1 MYAVPSEK
9 PATFDLA
16 YNDTHGPTRLRET
29 QTAQSLAI
37 VVQDP
42 ATTPQE
48 DQALTGA
55 ILLPPASEA
64 PHYTSKGSMPKR
76 KESTRTRA
84 ARAASLASR
93 AAAAMP
99 ADDDN
104 DEAHDDDDD
113 DEQHEPIW
121 RQLDDVLTTSEPFD
135 CGGFGQV
142 RAIYVLPGPW

>member
-55 ILLPPASEA
+55 ILLPPASA
-64 PHYTSKGSMPKR
+64 R
-76 KESTRTRA
+76 ARLRTRGCN
-84 ARAASLASR
+84 L
-93 AAAAMP
+93 
-99 ADDDN
+99 
-104 DEAHDDDDD
+104 
-113 DEQHEPIW
+113 HE
-121 RQLDDVLTTSEPFD
+121 T
-135 CGGFGQV
+135 
-142 RAIYVLPGPW
+142 